1 MQAQSYPEMCPVTK
15 RHVMNDGRRGQ
26 YYKMRVYEI
35 RVILNGASDN
45 LGITHKRLY
54 YEKSDIRGQY
64 YLVSDIRTA
73 K

>member
-1 MQAQSYPEMCPVTK
+1 
-15 RHVMNDGRRGQ
+15 
-26 YYKMRVYEI
+26 MRVYEI